1 MSQQYFIFFGLI
13 GALVIALCIS
23 VFVIVNRIHYEVYE
37 LKKEFRR
44 FRDGE
49 QYQCHLELDNP
60 VVGVKLNADGS
71 WSEVRANDKQE
82 GRRTV

>member
-13 GALVIALCIS
+13 GAFIIALCIS
-23 VFVIVNRIHYEVYE
+23 VFVIVNRIYYEVYE

-49 QYQCHLELDNP
+49 QYQCRIENP
-60 VVGVKLNADGS
+60 VIGVKLNPDGN
-71 WSEVRANDKQE
+71 WSEIRANDKHIE
-82 GRRTV
+82 NGR

>member
-1 MSQQYFIFFGLI
+1 MNQQYFIFFGLI

-49 QYQCHLELDNP
+49 QYERNI
-60 VVGVKLNADGS
+60 
-71 WSEVRANDKQE
+71 
-82 GRRTV
+82 

>member
-13 GALVIALCIS
+13 GAFIIALCIS

-49 QYQCHLELDNP
+49 QYQCVLENP
-60 VVGVKLNADGS
+60 VIGVKLNPDGN
-71 WSEVRANDKQE
+71 WSEIRANDKTKGE
-82 GRRTV
+82 K

>member
-1 MSQQYFIFFGLI
+1 MNQQYFTFFGLI

-44 FRDGE
+44 FMDGE
-49 QYQCHLELDNP
+49 QYERN
-60 VVGVKLNADGS
+60 S
-71 WSEVRANDKQE
+71 
-82 GRRTV
+82 

>member
-1 MSQQYFIFFGLI
+1 MHEDRGRGSKRMNQQYFIFFGLI

-23 VFVIVNRIHYEVYE
+23 VFVIVNRIHFEVYE

-49 QYQCHLELDNP
+49 QYER
-60 VVGVKLNADGS
+60 K
-71 WSEVRANDKQE
+71 
-82 GRRTV
+82 